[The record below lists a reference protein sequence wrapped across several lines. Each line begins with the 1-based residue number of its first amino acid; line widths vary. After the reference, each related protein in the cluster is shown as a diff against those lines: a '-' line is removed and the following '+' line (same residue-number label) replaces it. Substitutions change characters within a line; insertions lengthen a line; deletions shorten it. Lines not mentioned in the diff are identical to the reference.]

1 MTDKFF
7 RNRYSSIDAVVQCE
21 LDDAD
26 YVCAELY
33 RRLLNLYSENLLYM
47 ASLEDK
53 LEAEGI
59 DLSELTAP
67 FSHRSKK

>member
-7 RNRYSSIDAVVQCE
+7 RNRYKISTCVQCE

-33 RRLLNLYSENLLYM
+33 RRLLNLYSDNLLYM
-47 ASLEDK
+47 AALEDTLESSGISLE
-53 LEAEGI
+53 
-59 DLSELTAP
+59 ELI
-67 FSHRSKK
+67 KEYKGD